1 MPPNEFLFTAANTLA
16 MAGWVALL
24 AFPRRRLA
32 NWWVSGL
39 GIPGLL
45 SVLYVALFALHAP
58 GAEGGFSSLADVA
71 ALFAT
76 PGVLLAGWIHYLA
89 FDLFLGAWMARRATA
104 EGLPLWALL
113 PALPATFLAGPAGL
127 LLFLALRG
135 LAARTSALTA
145 PRQEIRT

>member
-1 MPPNEFLFTAANTLA
+1 MPANEFLFSAANSLA

-32 NWWVSGL
+32 NWWISGL
-39 GIPGLL
+39 IIPGLL
-45 SVLYVALFALHAP
+45 SAFYVALLVIHVP
-58 GAEGGFSSLADVA
+58 GAAGGFSSLAGVA

-76 PGVLLAGWIHYLA
+76 PGVLLAGWVHYLA

-113 PALPATFLAGPAGL
+113 PALPVTFLVGPAGL

-135 LAARTSALTA
+135 LATRGRLHQ
-145 PRQEIRT
+145 PPQEIHA

>member
-1 MPPNEFLFTAANTLA
+1 MPANEFLFSAANSLA

-32 NWWVSGL
+32 NWWISGL
-39 GIPGLL
+39 VIPGLL
-45 SVLYVALFALHAP
+45 SAFYVALLVIHVP
-58 GAEGGFSSLADVA
+58 GAEGGFSSLAGVA

-76 PGVLLAGWIHYLA
+76 PGVLLAGWVHYLA

-113 PALPATFLAGPAGL
+113 PALPVTFLVGPAGL

-135 LAARTSALTA
+135 LATRGR
-145 PRQEIRT
+145 PHHPPQEIHA